1 MNFLDK
7 TGVTELVR
15 KIKELIEVKAN
26 KTDVPTKTSELTND
40 SNFIGYTKIEEWE
53 E

>member
-15 KIKELIEVKAN
+15 KIKEFIN
-26 KTDVPTKTSELTND
+26 N
-40 SNFIGYTKIEEWE
+40 SNFITYTETEEWE